1 MGKSYYLMNTPLS
14 IQTEEIFLLCFKHIS
29 LT

>member
-14 IQTEEIFLLCFKHIS
+14 IRTEEIFLLCFKPIL